1 MKILFGMPAKDSWG
15 GPIACEPPFVAALR
29 DLGVETAEE
38 IYVYGDKERPT
49 AVFERIRRVVATA
62 LRFRR
67 IVKNGSFDLIHLN
80 TSFDLRT
87 LFRDTISI
95 FVMRPE
101 KARLFLKLHG
111 SDPKSML
118 TANAFV
124 RFMISYLIGRVDGFG
139 VLSSEERDAFLEL
152 GFPADKL
159 FVVKNAIVMPEIA
172 RETEIRG
179 ERGRIDAF
187 DILFVSRFMP
197 AKGLLETIRACAILK
212 HSGISLMLYCV
223 GDGEIRE
230 MAEREVTALNLTDNI
245 AFTGYIPEAEV
256 AKYFRTSDIFVFPT
270 SHIEGLPLALFKA
283 AIAGMPVVTT
293 NIRAATDYLREPENC
308 LFCTSDPENIAAN
321 IVKLIGDKA
330 LRQKMR
336 ENNVKFGEVFAPP
349 RIAGEYLDIYTNLT
363 HR

>member
-1 MKILFGMPAKDSWG
+1 MPAKDSWG
-15 GPIACEPPFVAALR
+15 GPIACEPPFVAALHA
-29 DLGVETAEE
+29 LGVETEEE

-49 AVFERIRRVVATA
+49 GVFERIRRVVATA
-62 LRFRR
+62 FRFRQV
-67 IVKNGSFDLIHLN
+67 VKNGSFDVIHLN
-80 TSFDLRT
+80 TAFDLRS
-87 LFRDTISI
+87 LLRDTISI
-95 FVMRPE
+95 FIMRPK
-101 KARLFLKLHG
+101 KAKILLKLHG

-118 TANAFV
+118 TANAIV
-124 RFMISYLIGRVDGFG
+124 RFMIGYLKKRVDGFG
-139 VLSSEERDAFLEL
+139 VLSNEERKGFSDL

-172 RETEIRG
+172 RETGIRG
-179 ERGRIDAF
+179 ERGRVDAF

-197 AKGLLETIRACAILK
+197 AKGLLETIQACAILK
-212 HSGISLMLYCV
+212 RSGISFTLHCV

-230 MAEREVTALNLTDNI
+230 IAEREVTALNLTDNI
-245 AFTGYIPEAEV
+245 EFTGYIPEAEV

-293 NIRAATDYLREPENC
+293 NIRAATDYLSEPENC
-308 LFCTSDPENIAAN
+308 LFCTTDPENIAAN
-321 IVKLIGDKA
+321 IIKLIGDKA

-349 RIAGEYLDIYTNLT
+349 RIAGEYLEIYTNLT
-363 HR
+363 QR